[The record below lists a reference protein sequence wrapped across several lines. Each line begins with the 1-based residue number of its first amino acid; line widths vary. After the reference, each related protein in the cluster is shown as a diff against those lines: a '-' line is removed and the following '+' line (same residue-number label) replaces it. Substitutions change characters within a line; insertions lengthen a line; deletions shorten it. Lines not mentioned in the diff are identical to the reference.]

1 MNKTER
7 ERGKMTEGLKKV
19 KVRPRLLVITILK
32 PLTGTEL
39 MEKTKHSLYSRTF

>member
-1 MNKTER
+1 MNKIER

-19 KVRPRLLVITILK
+19 KVRTRLLVITVLK

-39 MEKTKHSLYSRTF
+39 MEKTKPSRTYSL